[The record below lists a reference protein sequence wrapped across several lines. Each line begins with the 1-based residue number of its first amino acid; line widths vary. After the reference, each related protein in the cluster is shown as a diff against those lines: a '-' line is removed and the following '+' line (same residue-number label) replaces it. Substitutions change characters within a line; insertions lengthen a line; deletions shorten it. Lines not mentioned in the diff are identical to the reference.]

1 MCNIDGLYG
10 NRGGMIPMIIDEL
23 RECEAS
29 SFIQTGFSKWQKC
42 NVSDTLRASG
52 GDNGGGGETLII
64 DTVAIEGNGQR
75 ESHRGGWIYQDRQ
88 NVYAEHN

>member
-1 MCNIDGLYG
+1 MIQPIVLESTQDHATISRTGICVTLTASMGTG
-10 NRGGMIPMIIDEL
+10 GGMIPMIIDEL

-52 GDNGGGGETLII
+52 GDNGGVEKL
-64 DTVAIEGNGQR
+64 
-75 ESHRGGWIYQDRQ
+75 
-88 NVYAEHN
+88 